1 MHGKSYTTFAGVVA
15 LAWCSVAQ
23 ARPPYLVAW
32 EEKYPTSTLPARMAD
47 QTGLACYTCHQPPST
62 SEQGNCY
69 RLDLKALIE
78 AGQTITEAIDILDAA
93 DSDGDGVPNGV
104 EATTPHAS
112 LPGEIGYNQGLIGP
126 TGTDPC
132 ATDPQA
138 PVTNV
143 SETPLLPIPTVS
155 QWGIVVM
162 VLMVLAA
169 GTLVFQAPRR
179 VEA

>member
-1 MHGKSYTTFAGVVA
+1 MHRKSYTYCAWVVA
-15 LAWCSVAQ
+15 LAWCSVTL
-23 ARPPYLVAW
+23 ARPPYLAAW
-32 EEKYPTSTLPARMAD
+32 EEKYPTSTLPARMTS
-47 QTGLACYTCHQPPST
+47 QPGLACYTCHQPPT
-62 SEQGNCY
+62 LSEQGNCY

-78 AGQTITEAIDILDAA
+78 AGQTITQALDIMDAA
-93 DSDGDGVPNGV
+93 DSDGDGVPNGI
-104 EATTPHAS
+104 EAITPHAS
-112 LPGEIGYNQGLIGP
+112 FPGEIGYNQGLIGP

-132 ATDPQA
+132 ATDPGA

-143 SETPLLPIPTVS
+143 PETPVLPIPTVS

-169 GTLVFQAPRR
+169 GTLVFPDPRR